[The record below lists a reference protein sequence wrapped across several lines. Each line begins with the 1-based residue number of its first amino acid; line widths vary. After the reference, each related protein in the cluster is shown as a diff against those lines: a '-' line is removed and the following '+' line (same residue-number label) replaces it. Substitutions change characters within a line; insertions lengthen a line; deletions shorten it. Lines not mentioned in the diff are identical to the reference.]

1 MSERKIEPRYGCE
14 VYVGKNGHVCIKQ
27 VTDFEGEKIIILHRD
42 EALEL
47 IDHLREVHQEAM
59 DFVPEPDGEDEKA

>member
-14 VYVGKNGHVCIKQ
+14 AYVGRNGHVCIRQ
-27 VTDFEGEKIIILHRD
+27 ERDYDGESVIVLHHE

-47 IDHLREVHQEAM
+47 IDLLKDVYQEAL
-59 DFVPEPDGEDEKA
+59 DFVPEPDDE